1 MAIPAT
7 SVLGYHLV
15 GYRRTWRSSVFS
27 TFLMPLIFLSAI
39 GLGVGG
45 YVNSSGRL
53 GIDYVSYLAPGVLA
67 STALNVA
74 VGESTFRIYAQ
85 LEWDRMYEAMLATPI
100 RVVDLL
106 LGQVAFIGFRV
117 LISVVVF
124 LGAMLAFGTVHSGL
138 GVLVIPVGLLLGL
151 ASATP
156 TVAFTGTQHS
166 DSGFGLYFRLAVVPV
181 SLFSGVF
188 FPISQLP
195 AVIQPLAWLS
205 PLWHGVQLCR
215 GLTLGQLPLWP
226 SLGHAAYLVLWAVG
240 GFLLCWRIFT
250 RRLVS

>member
-1 MAIPAT
+1 MALPAT

-45 YVNSSGRL
+45 YVNGSGRL
-53 GIDYVSYLAPGVLA
+53 GVDYLSYLAPGVLA

-85 LEWDRMYEAMLATPI
+85 LEWDRMYEAMLATPLT
-100 RVVDLL
+100 VVDLL
-106 LGQVAFIGFRV
+106 LGQFAYIGFRLLV
-117 LISVVVF
+117 SVVVF
-124 LGAMLAFGTVHSGL
+124 LGAMLAFGTVHSPL
-138 GVLVIPVGLLLGL
+138 GVLVVPVALLLGL
-151 ASATP
+151 ACATP

-166 DSGFGLYFRLAVVPV
+166 DSGFGIYYRFAVVPV

-195 AVIQPLAWLS
+195 AAVRPLAWLS
-205 PLWHGVQLCR
+205 PLWHGVELTR
-215 GLTLGQLPLWP
+215 GLTLGHLSLLPA
-226 SLGHAAYLVLWAVG
+226 LGHAAYLLLWLGG
-240 GFLLCWRIFT
+240 GFLLAWRVFS